1 MAPAPAHPHGGHN
14 PLAAVHLLFLSP
26 DTIATTCGLS
36 QEELALLA
44 GLPSDIADQDP
55 GHPQLQSLLRDLFE
69 LFMLARESHPH
80 EAGTAFWAAH
90 RSVRS
95 LGGRTLVEAV
105 ADGDWPAVTAHLET
119 IPDLR

>member
-1 MAPAPAHPHGGHN
+1 MASALARTRDYHVPPAD
-14 PLAAVHLLFLSP
+14 HLLFLSP

-44 GLPSDIADQDP
+44 GLSPDIADQEP
-55 GHPQLQSLLRDLFE
+55 GHPRLQSLLRELFE
-69 LFMLARESHPH
+69 LFLLARESCPH

-90 RSVRS
+90 RGVRA

-105 ADGDWPAVTAHLET
+105 ADGDWPAVSAHLRSG
-119 IPDLR
+119 PSLR